1 MYTYL
6 TINMYI
12 SEYLLFEGTLRRKIW
27 TTIDFRSFFQSGWFF
42 CRHGP
47 HTEECLNCYHTKI

>member
-27 TTIDFRSFFQSGWFF
+27 TAIDFRSFFQSG
-42 CRHGP
+42 
-47 HTEECLNCYHTKI
+47 